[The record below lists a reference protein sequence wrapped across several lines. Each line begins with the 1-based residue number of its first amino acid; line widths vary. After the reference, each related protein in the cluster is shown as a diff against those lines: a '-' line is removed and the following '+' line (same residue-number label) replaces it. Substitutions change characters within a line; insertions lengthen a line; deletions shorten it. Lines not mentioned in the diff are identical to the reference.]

1 MPRARTSRGEMADP
15 HGSLPAVGLRG
26 LRSET
31 EDLGPTA
38 IRHLGSH
45 YCSKE
50 PAVNSNADELVVL
63 DLLEG
68 LRDEAGTPSNCFF
81 SLPWLSQGFRP
92 GGNPSFSRMTACLS
106 FQDLREELPSTEDA
120 SGWHGRDGQ
129 RQIARSDKN
138 KISSL
143 GVGPGRAKGAW
154 PGELWDGQP
163 RQVDPGLGNRRPV
176 TCLASR
182 VTPGGRGLT

>member
-1 MPRARTSRGEMADP
+1 M
-15 HGSLPAVGLRG
+15 
-26 LRSET
+26 
-31 EDLGPTA
+31 
-38 IRHLGSH
+38 
-45 YCSKE
+45 
-50 PAVNSNADELVVL
+50 NSNADELVVL